1 MADME
6 MEMET
11 DDETL
16 VKLAA
21 GGSMDYSTWP
31 LLLSTIVSRIEKI
44 AYNDFPIPRIP
55 QPVAAPPPPPP
66 PEPRFLAPLPSSDP
80 ADASSTQ
87 NEAGSTSTGS
97 SQETNKEN
105 AAPTPTPPTTSAPAA
120 TAAPPPLEPGTMPP
134 QIVAM
139 VAEITGILN
148 ESFHTYPPHT
158 IQRLAELVL
167 LPRQH
172 YKSLPSY
179 LHAVDRVVHVTS
191 GNNLYPLPPA
201 IPDMSPMSLSG
212 PNGVVDQG
220 PLPQENGV
228 DTSLA
233 WASTSNGNGSVGSDE
248 ALGGALLTPIPWLQR
263 RATDGGSESGESSTL
278 GSEGGPSPLS
288 QGQGPPPQQR
298 SQPQTGRQFETRT
311 ESTETIDGPNG
322 VGSIETVVISV
333 NGMSSIGAG
342 QQQRVITQGELIRQ
356 EQRAGVVPVS
366 QLQRAGPL
374 VVTSSS
380 SATPSATPPAA
391 GEPAAAAS
399 ETDTKMD
406 DGEAPK
412 EATNE
417 KPDEEMADEEE
428 GPHARGPDIIGA
440 ADMGPQNP
448 TSSTFSISSGGNVEM
463 RGIDVEAA
471 VGRKAGETS
480 STPEISSEDE
490 SAVMTPSSSSED
502 AADQGKD
509 SSEDKAGKTKD
520 TAQKKEDEK
529 EEDDSL
535 KRDEAQHPED
545 AETTPS
551 SATLSAR
558 ASPTP
563 SKRGAEDD
571 ADAESASSKRLRGED
586 ETAGDSAA
594 AGTAPAQEEPARP
607 EEEEK
612 EGKADGDIALPDRAA
627 QAPAGGADA
636 ATAANTGADGQKE
649 IDRDEAKP
657 DESTG

>member
-1 MADME
+1 

-21 GGSMDYSTWP
+21 GGSMDYSLWP

-55 QPVAAPPPPPP
+55 QPIAAPPPPPP
-66 PEPRFLAPLPSSDP
+66 PEPHFLAPLPSSDP

-87 NEAGSTSTGS
+87 NEAGSTSAGS

-105 AAPTPTPPTTSAPAA
+105 AAPAPTPPTSAPAV
-120 TAAPPPLEPGTMPP
+120 AAPPPLEPGTMPP

-191 GNNLYPLPPA
+191 GSNIYPLPPA

-228 DTSLA
+228 DTVLA

-263 RATDGGSESGESSTL
+263 RATGDGGSESSESSTL
-278 GSEGGPSPLS
+278 GSEGGPSPLA
-288 QGQGPPPQQR
+288 QGQGPSSQQR

-333 NGMSSIGAG
+333 NGMSSIGTG

-380 SATPSATPPAA
+380 AAPSATPIAA
-391 GEPAAAAS
+391 GEAAAS
-399 ETDTKMD
+399 AGGTDSKMD
-406 DGEAPK
+406 DAEAPQ
-412 EATNE
+412 ETASE
-417 KPDEEMADEEE
+417 RPDEEMADEEE

-480 STPEISSEDE
+480 STPAVSSEDDS
-490 SAVMTPSSSSED
+490 SAMTPSLSGD
-502 AADQGKD
+502 ATAGHGQG
-509 SSEDKAGKTKD
+509 SGEDKSDETKE
-520 TAQKKEDEK
+520 AQKKEGEQEGETK
-529 EEDDSL
+529 PE
-535 KRDEAQHPED
+535 EAQTNED
-545 AETTPS
+545 VEPTPS
-551 SATLSAR
+551 SANPSAR
-558 ASPTP
+558 ASPSP

-571 ADAESASSKRLRGED
+571 GDAESVSGSKRLKGPTEEEVATGGAPPD
-586 ETAGDSAA
+586 GAA
-594 AGTAPAQEEPARP
+594 ASAPVQGGSVNP
-607 EEEEK
+607 EE
-612 EGKADGDIALPDRAA
+612 GKGDGDGDGDGDIALPDRAA
-627 QAPAGGADA
+627 EAPADDA
-636 ATAANTGADGQKE
+636 AETGADGQQNKKGE
-649 IDRDEAKP
+649 DETRS
-657 DESTG
+657 DESTA

>member
-1 MADME
+1 
-6 MEMET
+6 
-11 DDETL
+11 
-16 VKLAA
+16 
-21 GGSMDYSTWP
+21 
-31 LLLSTIVSRIEKI
+31 
-44 AYNDFPIPRIP
+44 
-55 QPVAAPPPPPP
+55 
-66 PEPRFLAPLPSSDP
+66 
-80 ADASSTQ
+80 
-87 NEAGSTSTGS
+87 
-97 SQETNKEN
+97 
-105 AAPTPTPPTTSAPAA
+105 
-120 TAAPPPLEPGTMPP
+120 MPP

-191 GNNLYPLPPA
+191 GSNIYPLPPA

-228 DTSLA
+228 DTVLA

-263 RATDGGSESGESSTL
+263 RATGDGGSESSESSTL
-278 GSEGGPSPLS
+278 GSEGGPSPLA
-288 QGQGPPPQQR
+288 QGQGPSSQQR

-333 NGMSSIGAG
+333 NGMSSIGTG

-380 SATPSATPPAA
+380 AAPSATPAA
-391 GEPAAAAS
+391 GEPGAAANG
-399 ETDTKMD
+399 TDIKMD
-406 DGEAPK
+406 DGEVPK
-412 EATNE
+412 ETASE
-417 KPDEEMADEEE
+417 RPDEEMPDEEE

-480 STPEISSEDE
+480 STPAVSSEDD
-490 SAVMTPSSSSED
+490 SAALTPSLSGD
-502 AADQGKD
+502 ATAGQGQD
-509 SSEDKAGKTKD
+509 SGEDKSEKTKEP
-520 TAQKKEDEK
+520 QKKEGEQEGETK
-529 EEDDSL
+529 PEET
-535 KRDEAQHPED
+535 QTNED
-545 AETTPS
+545 VETTPS
-551 SATLSAR
+551 STNPSAR
-558 ASPTP
+558 ASPSP

-571 ADAESASSKRLRGED
+571 GDTESVSGSKRLKGPTEND
-586 ETAGDSAA
+586 VAMGGAPPDGTAAP
-594 AGTAPAQEEPARP
+594 APAQGGPAKP
-607 EEEEK
+607 EE
-612 EGKADGDIALPDRAA
+612 GKGDGDGDIALPDRAA
-627 QAPAGGADA
+627 EAPADA
-636 ATAANTGADGQKE
+636 AAETGADGQKKKGE
-649 IDRDEAKP
+649 DETRS
-657 DESTG
+657 DESTA

>member
-1 MADME
+1 MAATIDMEME

-21 GGSMDYSTWP
+21 GGSMDYSAWP

-44 AYNDFPIPRIP
+44 AHNDFPIPRIP
-55 QPVAAPPPPPP
+55 QPVAAPAPPPP

-80 ADASSTQ
+80 PDASSTP
-87 NEAGSTSTGS
+87 NEAGSSSTGS

-105 AAPTPTPPTTSAPAA
+105 AAPAPALAPIPPTPAPAA
-120 TAAPPPLEPGTMPP
+120 SAAVLPLEPGTLPP
-134 QIVAM
+134 QIIAM
-139 VAEITGILN
+139 IAEITGVLN

-172 YKSLPSY
+172 YKSLPAY

-191 GNNLYPLPPA
+191 GNNIYPLPPA

-212 PNGVVDQG
+212 PNGLVDQG

-233 WASTSNGNGSVGSDE
+233 WVSTSNGNLSVGSDE

-263 RATDGGSESGESSTL
+263 RATGDGGSDSGESSTL
-278 GSEGGPSPLS
+278 GSEGGPSPLAQS
-288 QGQGPPPQQR
+288 QGPAPQQR
-298 SQPQTGRQFETRT
+298 SQPQAGRQFETRT

-333 NGMSSIGAG
+333 NGLPSIGAG

-366 QLQRAGPL
+366 QLQRSGPL

-380 SATPSATPPAA
+380 TAPSGTPPAA
-391 GEPAAAAS
+391 GGPSAAAT
-399 ETDTKMD
+399 ETDTKME

-412 EATNE
+412 DASGER
-417 KPDEEMADEEE
+417 PDEEMADEEE

-471 VGRKAGETS
+471 VGRKAEVPPTTADTS
-480 STPEISSEDE
+480 SDDEPAVLTPLSSEDTVGQGQDSKAE
-490 SAVMTPSSSSED
+490 KEGETKPDEARSSED
-502 AADQGKD
+502 A
-509 SSEDKAGKTKD
+509 
-520 TAQKKEDEK
+520 
-529 EEDDSL
+529 
-535 KRDEAQHPED
+535 D
-545 AETTPS
+545 ATLS
-551 SATLSAR
+551 SATLSGR
-558 ASPTP
+558 VSPTP

-571 ADAESASSKRLRGED
+571 GDAESVSSKRFKGPDGED
-586 ETAGDSAA
+586 EATGDTTTAEL
-594 AGTAPAQEEPARP
+594 PKFEED
-607 EEEEK
+607 K
-612 EGKADGDIALPDRAA
+612 GDGDVVLSDQVAQGPSGAA
-627 QAPAGGADA
+627 DTEAS
-636 ATAANTGADGQKE
+636 ADGQEEGK
-649 IDRDEAKP
+649 DKAKP
-657 DESTG
+657 DDSTT

>member
-1 MADME
+1 MATVAQHDRVAHRE
-6 MEMET
+6 GILQLPGASIPSAKRLT
-11 DDETL
+11 C
-16 VKLAA
+16 
-21 GGSMDYSTWP
+21 S
-31 LLLSTIVSRIEKI
+31 IQI

-87 NEAGSTSTGS
+87 NEAGSTSAGS

-105 AAPTPTPPTTSAPAA
+105 AAPAPTPPTSAPVA
-120 TAAPPPLEPGTMPP
+120 AAPPPLEPGTMPP

-191 GNNLYPLPPA
+191 GNNIYPLPPA

-233 WASTSNGNGSVGSDE
+233 WASTSSGNGSVGSDE

-263 RATDGGSESGESSTL
+263 RATGDGGSESGESSTL
-278 GSEGGPSPLS
+278 GSDGGPSPLAQS
-288 QGQGPPPQQR
+288 QGPPPQQQR
-298 SQPQTGRQFETRT
+298 SQPQAGRQFETRT

-380 SATPSATPPAA
+380 SSSAAPSSATPPAA
-391 GEPAAAAS
+391 GDQPAAAG
-399 ETDTKMD
+399 ETADTRMGG
-406 DGEAPK
+406 GEAPG
-412 EATNE
+412 EAPGE
-417 KPDEEMADEEE
+417 KPDEEMMDEEE

-440 ADMGPQNP
+440 EDMGPQNP

-480 STPEISSEDE
+480 STPETSSEDE
-490 SAVMTPSSSSED
+490 PAVMTPSSSSED
-502 AADQGKD
+502 AADH
-509 SSEDKAGKTKD
+509 SSVDKAEEAEG
-520 TAQKKEDEK
+520 AQ
-529 EEDDSL
+529 EEEGES
-535 KRDEAQHPED
+535 RPEEAQHPED
-545 AETTPS
+545 VETTPS

-563 SKRGAEDD
+563 SKRGPEGE
-571 ADAESASSKRLRGED
+571 ADAESATSKRLKGPAGESEATGD
-586 ETAGDSAA
+586 EAA
-594 AGTAPAQEEPARP
+594 AGSTPVQDQPRKP
-607 EEEEK
+607 EE
-612 EGKADGDIALPDRAA
+612 GKGDGDIALPDRAA
-627 QAPAGGADA
+627 QAPSGDA
-636 ATAANTGADGQKE
+636 AGSGADGDEEGK
-649 IDRDEAKP
+649 DEAEP
-657 DESTG
+657 DESTA